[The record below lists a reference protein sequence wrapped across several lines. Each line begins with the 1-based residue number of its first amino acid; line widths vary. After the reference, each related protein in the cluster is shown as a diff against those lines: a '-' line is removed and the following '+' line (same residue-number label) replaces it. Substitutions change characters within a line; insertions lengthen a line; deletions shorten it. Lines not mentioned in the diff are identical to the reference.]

1 MFENVK
7 RLVRSSIANGRI
19 EGAGDPEFLVQA
31 ELEALRDD
39 ERTTGP
45 DDDARTKGKFR
56 GNVFAGLSL
65 REKLSLVP
73 PVLGNFREMKRS
85 YRGLDD
91 EPERDTIDDD
101 ELKALEA
108 KAEQLGVDSIGYTVV
123 EREDILK
130 DDVTDRSVLYR
141 NAVVF
146 SCPMDQE
153 AVGEAPGYSTLETV
167 NETYLDTGVVAN
179 ELAAFLR
186 QRGFGAQADPGLGG
200 KTNFPTLADRAGIGE
215 YGRHGMIMTPE
226 NGITQRLGA
235 VYTNIG
241 NLPTD
246 SGERDDWVWEF
257 CQQCGKCV
265 RDCPPDAIR
274 IEPERT
280 EGDNLSFYDEEA
292 CSEYFGENNGC
303 AVCMAACPFNRVEYD
318 DLEVNVS
325 SRLPESAR
333 AVSGDSEEAPGDA
346 SMRQVA
352 DLSAELRTT
361 TDREEIASILE
372 ELGRRP
378 GDWEEFGT
386 AFVAANEWGYS
397 EAHIARGEEPEP
409 HAPVVT
415 LVR

>member
-7 RLVRSSIANGRI
+7 RTIRRSIARESLGF
-19 EGAGDPEFLVQA
+19 GDPEFLVQA

-39 ERTTGP
+39 ERTIGP
-45 DDDARTKGKFR
+45 DENSRTKGEFK

-73 PVLGNFREMKRS
+73 LVLRNFREMKRS
-85 YRGLDD
+85 YRGLDHT
-91 EPERDTIDDD
+91 PTRDSIEED
-101 ELKALEA
+101 ELEALEA
-108 KAEQLGVDSIGYTVV
+108 RADELGVESIGYTVV

-141 NAVVF
+141 NAIVF

-179 ELAAFLR
+179 KLADFLR
-186 QRGFGAQADPGLGG
+186 ERGFGAQADPGLGG

-215 YGRHGMIMTPE
+215 FGRHGMIMTPE

-235 VYTNIG
+235 VYTNIE

-246 SGERDDWVWEF
+246 SADRDDWVWEF

-274 IEPERT
+274 IEPEET
-280 EGDNLSFYDEEA
+280 EGDNLSFYDEDA

-303 AVCMAACPFNRVEYD
+303 AVCMSACPFNRVDYE
-318 DLEVNVS
+318 DLEMNVS
-325 SRLPESAR
+325 SRVPDAPQ
-333 AVSGDSEEAPGDA
+333 AASENAEEGTGDA
-346 SMRQVA
+346 SFRQVG
-352 DLSAELRTT
+352 DLPSELRTT
-361 TDREEIASILE
+361 TDRAEIASIIE
-372 ELGRRP
+372 ELGRRS

-386 AFVAANEWGYS
+386 AFVESNEWGYS
-397 EAHIARGEEPEP
+397 EVHIAKGDSPEP
-409 HAPVVT
+409 HTPVVT
-415 LVR
+415 LTR